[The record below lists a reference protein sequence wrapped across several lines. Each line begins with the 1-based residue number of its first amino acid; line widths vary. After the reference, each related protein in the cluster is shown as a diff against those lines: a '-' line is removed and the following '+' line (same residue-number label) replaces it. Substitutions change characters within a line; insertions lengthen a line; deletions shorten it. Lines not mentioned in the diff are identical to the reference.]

1 MDEVAGASRF
11 SPENLLG
18 RLEDW
23 LVPFLGGMNKI
34 SEGAVY
40 EGLYWFCDGTALDRE
55 LPLSITL
62 PNGKRRKLTYEM
74 IAGRVQPVLEVVI
87 QELFGCPETPQVA
100 GIPVLLRLLSPARRP
115 LQVTSDLSGFWQ
127 STWPEVCKEMRGR
140 YPKHNWDYKPEGR

>member
-1 MDEVAGASRF
+1 M
-11 SPENLLG
+11 

-23 LVPFLGGMNKI
+23 LVPFLGGTNKV
-34 SEGAVY
+34 SERSVY
-40 EGLYWFCDGTALDRE
+40 EGLHWFCDGAALDRE
-55 LPLSITL
+55 LPLLITL

-87 QELFGCPETPQVA
+87 QDLFGCPETPRVA

-115 LQVTSDLSGFWQ
+115 LQVTSDLAGFWR

-140 YPKHNWDYKPEGR
+140 YPKHNWDFKPEGR